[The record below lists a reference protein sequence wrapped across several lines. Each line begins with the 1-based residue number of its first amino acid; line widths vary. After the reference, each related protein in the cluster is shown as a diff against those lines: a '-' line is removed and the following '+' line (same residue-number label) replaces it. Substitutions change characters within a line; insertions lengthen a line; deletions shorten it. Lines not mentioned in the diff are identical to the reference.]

1 MLTRDILGQG
11 KRMCN
16 ISLMMDWT
24 SVSSKSGRGDLI
36 VRHAPLPRHPQCREG
51 RAAER
56 VVSVAV
62 NS

>member
-16 ISLMMDWT
+16 ISPMMDWT
-24 SVSSKSGRGDLI
+24 SVRSKRGRGDLI
-36 VRHAPLPRHPQCREG
+36 VRLAPFPRDPPCQDG

-56 VVSVAV
+56 VSVAV
-62 NS
+62 KS

>member
-16 ISLMMDWT
+16 ISPIMDWT
-24 SVSSKSGRGDLI
+24 SVGSKSGRGELI
-36 VRHAPLPRHPQCREG
+36 VRFVPLPRHPPCRDG

-56 VVSVAV
+56 IFVAV